1 MVVSPQRF
9 SRRNML
15 HFLGGAVAAQR
26 LSVAMEHKRGI
37 PAYAH
42 KRQNNRT
49 VTGSVLPPNF
59 RLPLQVS
66 PYIMD
71 LDFIFFN
78 SERLITEM
86 EKRPA
91 QYNKATPEYSDKNC
105 KEKP

>member
-1 MVVSPQRF
+1 MVVSTRF
-9 SRRNML
+9 SKRNML

-26 LSVAMEHKRGI
+26 LAVAMEHKRGI

-49 VTGSVLPPNF
+49 ATRSVLPPNF
-59 RLPLQVS
+59 RLPLQAS

-71 LDFIFFN
+71 LDFRFLT
-78 SERLITEM
+78 ERLITEM

-91 QYNKATPEYSDKNC
+91 QYNKATPEYSDKIG
-105 KEKP
+105 K